1 MLKAEM
7 EGFKE
12 AAKYVTEVYLFL
24 HLHCSIAKEK
34 YVKMKKERDYHR
46 MHHRQTL
53 QEKNRLITD
62 IKRYIG
68 CKCVCVCVYRCIYC
82 T

>member
-12 AAKYVTEVYLFL
+12 AAKFVTEVSLTWCIIL
-24 HLHCSIAKEK
+24 LCSIAKEK

-62 IKRYIG
+62 IKR
-68 CKCVCVCVYRCIYC
+68 
-82 T
+82 